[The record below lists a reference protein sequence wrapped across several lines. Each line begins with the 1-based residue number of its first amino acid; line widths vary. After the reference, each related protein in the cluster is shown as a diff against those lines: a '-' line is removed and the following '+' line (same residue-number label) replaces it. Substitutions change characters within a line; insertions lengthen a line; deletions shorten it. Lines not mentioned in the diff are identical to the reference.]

1 VSAGGATRKRRK
13 RMASKK
19 KKAKS
24 LKKPKALPHTRP
36 LTDKGFDVLKL
47 KPW

>member
-1 VSAGGATRKRRK
+1 MRAKPQK
-13 RMASKK
+13 EKKMAAKK
-19 KKAKS
+19 KKAKG
-24 LKKPKALPHTRP
+24 LKKPKALTHVKP